1 MSQYCMP
8 CMKLYKVPVIEGEQ
22 PNPCVVYKKE
32 DFLDPGDLSES
43 GENRLSPVEKGFH
56 DRAVKH

>member
-1 MSQYCMP
+1 MP